1 MALSID
7 SFRQVKMPHEMTDNR
22 SLASLKVDSSKGG
35 EAKLKLF
42 GMGKTFAGRMMRAN
56 DGMLNKIYSFFHDPS
71 GKANRSLRRE
81 FVAAFKKEFGEL
93 AEGIEKHVDPK
104 SRKPLNAAVVVQL
117 IAKAD
122 AQKTQNPFRYGQV
135 DLSHSSFEGPMK
147 LESAFI
153 DLAAKG
159 GFSKNGSALL
169 DRLDQ
174 IASQTGFSPH
184 QEAVEIPY
192 EDLHV
197 MCGGHWRSPIVPG
210 SEGERTM
217 SINRLLDGISEQN
230 LEKLRDAGIDVDQ
243 FALTCF
249 RQGDVNDLKVIG
261 SKLMKAVASGDHK
274 EIERLGDELVALTRD
289 LKKAVDHFVDV
300 MVDPKVRE
308 IFANDRTEPSDFGEL
323 QGLDLYNAMVFGA
336 QQMSRMMS
344 EPGSGFQALI
354 ALGAMARNRPEIL
367 AENLGERPVRPP
379 ENPPPEEMRPNQP
392 PPRNPLDTGLDIV
405 EIHERALVLKL
416 DENGTIQDS

>member
-7 SFRQVKMPHEMTDNR
+7 SFRQVRMPHEMTDNR
-22 SLASLKVDSSKGG
+22 SLASLRVDSSEGG

-42 GMGKTFAGRMMRAN
+42 GMGKNYAGRVMRAN
-56 DGMLNKIYSFFHDPS
+56 NGVLNKIYSFFHDPT
-71 GKANRSLRRE
+71 GKANRSLRRD
-81 FVAAFKKEFGEL
+81 FVEAFKKEFGEL
-93 AEGIEKHVDPK
+93 AEGIEKHVDPR

-135 DLSHSSFEGPMK
+135 DLSHSSLKGQTE

-153 DLAAKG
+153 DVAAKG
-159 GFSKNGSALL
+159 GFHKDGSTML
-169 DRLDQ
+169 DQLDQ
-174 IASQTGFSPH
+174 IASQNGFSLH
-184 QEAVEIPY
+184 QEAVNIPY
-192 EDLHV
+192 EDLRV

-217 SINRLLDGISEQN
+217 GITRLLEGISDQN
-230 LEKLRDAGIDVDQ
+230 LEKMRDADIDVDQ
-243 FALTCF
+243 FARTCV
-249 RQGDVNDLKVIG
+249 RQGDVNELKVIG
-261 SKLMKAVASGDHK
+261 SKLMKAVASGNHK

-289 LKKAVDHFVDV
+289 IKKAIDHFVDV

-308 IFANDRTEPSDFGEL
+308 IFANDRTEPSVLGEL
-323 QGLDLYNAMVFGA
+323 QGLDLYNALVFGA

-354 ALGAMARNRPEIL
+354 ALGAVARNRPETL
-367 AENLGERPVRPP
+367 VEKLG
-379 ENPPPEEMRPNQP
+379 
-392 PPRNPLDTGLDIV
+392 
-405 EIHERALVLKL
+405 
-416 DENGTIQDS
+416 